1 MMVVKEGSAAW
12 CPHPGPLPRGE
23 GENTKN
29 GNSRYRF
36 AFVLRDFFFH
46 RSVEDKRIWPLR
58 LNVAEKKHGGE

>member
-1 MMVVKEGSAAW
+1 MCGLLCAAC
-12 CPHPGPLPRGE
+12 CPHPGPLPQGE

-29 GNSRYRF
+29 GNYRYRF

-46 RSVEDKRIWPLR
+46 WSVEEMRIGPLR